1 MLPAMTRSRGAGI
14 LTLFLASTAASA
26 AVAQGG
32 DGKPKRLLFFTKSSG
47 YEHAVIK
54 VKDGQPSLAQKTL
67 EDLAARHGFQVTHTK
82 DGGVFTPQ
90 GIAAYDAFIFFTSG
104 DLGTPGNDKNPPM
117 PPEGKTTLL
126 KAIAGGKGFVGI
138 HQATGTFQSAGDRY
152 QANGEATDPFIKM
165 VGGEFIFHG
174 QQQTARV
181 LCSGGRFPGLSDCRD
196 HKDDFDLMEE
206 WYSFKNLAPDLHVL
220 QSVATWSLKNT
231 GKDSVYRRPPYPIT
245 WARKEGKGRVFVTG
259 MGHRDDVWASARFQN
274 LLVGGIKWAT
284 GLASATVKPNI
295 ATVTPGFAILPPND
309 APAAAPGATATATPS
324 PSSSPSSAPA
334 APAAPAAPLTK

>member
-1 MLPAMTRSRGAGI
+1 MLPAMTRSRGAG
-14 LTLFLASTAASA
+14 LMTLFLALTAASA
-26 AVAQGG
+26 AGAEGG
-32 DGKPKRLLFFTKSSG
+32 KQKRLLFFTKASG

-67 EDLAARHGFQVTHTK
+67 EELGAKHGFLVTHSK
-82 DGGVFTPQ
+82 DGGVFTPA
-90 GIAAYDAFIFFTSG
+90 GIAGYDAFIFFTSG
-104 DLGTPGNDKNPPM
+104 DLTTPGIDKNPPM
-117 PPEGKTTLL
+117 PPEGKATLL

-138 HQATGTFQSAGDRY
+138 HQATGTFQSPGDRY
-152 QANGEATDPFIKM
+152 QASGEATDPYIKM

-196 HKDDFDLMEE
+196 NKDDFDLMEE

-231 GKDSVYRRPPYPIT
+231 GKDSVYRRPPYPVT

-274 LLVGGIKWAT
+274 MLVGGIKWAT
-284 GLASATVKPNI
+284 GLVSAPVKPNI
-295 ATVTPGFAILPPND
+295 ATVTPGFTMLPPND
-309 APAAAPGATATATPS
+309 TPPAAAASPS
-324 PSSSPSSAPA
+324 PSPSPTAAVPA
-334 APAAPAAPLTK
+334 TK